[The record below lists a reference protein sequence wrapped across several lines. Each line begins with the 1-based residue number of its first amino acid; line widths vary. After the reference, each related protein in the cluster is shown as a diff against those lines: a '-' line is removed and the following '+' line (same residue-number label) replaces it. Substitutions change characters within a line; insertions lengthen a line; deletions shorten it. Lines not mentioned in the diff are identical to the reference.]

1 MAVDTK
7 LIIIRGNSGSGKSSV
22 AREVRARYGRGCAV
36 IEQDYLRR
44 IVLQE
49 LDGGDA
55 AGIAPRFIGNAAKF
69 ALDNGYHV
77 ILEGIFWTGR
87 YGDMLHDLI
96 DGHTGRS
103 YAFYL
108 DIPFDET
115 VRRHSTRPQAKD
127 FTPDQMRGWYAD
139 HDALGIPGEYVIEE
153 SSTFE
158 QTVELIISATELLE
172 APSLIP
178 NRLV

>member
-1 MAVDTK
+1 VTISTK
-7 LIIIRGNSGSGKSSV
+7 LVIIRGNSGSGKSSI
-22 AREVRARYGRGCAV
+22 AREIRARYGRGCAL

-44 IVLQE
+44 IILKE
-49 LDGGDA
+49 LDGRNA
-55 AGIAPRFIGNAAKF
+55 PGIAPRFIENTARF

-87 YGDMLHDLI
+87 YRDMLHGLI
-96 DGHTGRS
+96 DGHSGGS

-108 DIPFDET
+108 DVPFDET
-115 VRRHSTRPQAKD
+115 VRRHAMRPQVND
-127 FTPDQMRGWYAD
+127 FTPDQMREWYAD
-139 HDALGIPGEYVIEE
+139 HDALGIPGEHIIGE

-158 QTVELIISATELLE
+158 RTVDFILSTTHLLE

-178 NRLV
+178 NRTV

>member
-1 MAVDTK
+1 VTIDPK
-7 LIIIRGNSGSGKSSV
+7 LIIIRGNSGSGKSSI
-22 AREVRARYGRGCAV
+22 AREVRARYGRGCAL

-44 IVLQE
+44 IILKE
-49 LDGGDA
+49 LDGRDA
-55 AGIAPRFIGNAAKF
+55 PGIAPRFIANAARF

-77 ILEGIFWTGR
+77 ILEGILWTGR
-87 YGDMLHDLI
+87 YGDALRDLI
-96 DGHTGRS
+96 GGRTGNT

-115 VRRHSTRPQAKD
+115 VRRHATRPQVDD
-127 FTPDQMRGWYAD
+127 FTPDQMRNWYAN
-139 HDALGIPGEYVIEE
+139 HDALGIPGEQVIDE

-158 QTVELIISATELLE
+158 QTVDLILSSTVLLD

-178 NRLV
+178 NRMI